1 MAIKRTQIESGTYF
15 CSFTCLQ
22 WLPLIEVTDL
32 YVHVYKWFNLL
43 ITDGHQIVGFVIMP
57 NHIHILLQVNS
68 LEKSVNAILANGK
81 RFMAY
86 EIVKRL
92 EVINRIDLLTILSE
106 NVLPEERIRKKKH
119 RVFIPSSDIKL
130 CYSDKFIIQK
140 LEYIHANPLT
150 GKWNL
155 ASSPVDYLHSS
166 ASYYEL
172 NKENPFIKLT
182 HYKELTE

>member
-1 MAIKRTQIESGTYF
+1 MDELLVMESLAMYFKSVGFDEPQIERITQCF
-15 CSFTCLQ
+15 
-22 WLPLIEVTDL
+22 
-32 YVHVYKWFNLL
+32 KLL
-43 ITDGHQIVGFVIMP
+43 
-57 NHIHILLQVNS
+57 
-68 LEKSVNAILANGK
+68 E
-81 RFMAY
+81 
-86 EIVKRL
+86 
-92 EVINRIDLLTILSE
+92 LTRGE
-106 NVLPEERIRKKKH
+106 FFAKAERIRKKKH

-155 ASSPVDYLHSS
+155 ASIPVDYLHSS